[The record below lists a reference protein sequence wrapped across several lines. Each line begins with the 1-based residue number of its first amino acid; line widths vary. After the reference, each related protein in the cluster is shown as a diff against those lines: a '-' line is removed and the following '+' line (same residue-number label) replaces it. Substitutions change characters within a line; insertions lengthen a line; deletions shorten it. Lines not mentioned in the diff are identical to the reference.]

1 MFKFYFPWRLICRG
15 SFLLFKCL
23 NYQYWA
29 LLYARIEN
37 RVNNKTREVLI
48 LLSRRS
54 LRRIKLPPRAL
65 YFSIFVNEFLNTH
78 VQNIHST
85 HKKKKKKRKKKNFL
99 EGQTF
104 KLLLEAKEGRE
115 TLLLGLGPRYFYHYP
130 GHWLP
135 SCVSITQGVVT
146 WFHPPNWH
154 PPLTRHFT
162 FLIWNFLMKCS

>member
-1 MFKFYFPWRLICRG
+1 MFKFYFPRRLICCG

-65 YFSIFVNEFLNTH
+65 YFSIFVYELLTH
-78 VQNIHST
+78 T
-85 HKKKKKKRKKKNFL
+85 HTTFIPRTKKKKKEKRKTSWKDKL
-99 EGQTF
+99 F
-104 KLLLEAKEGRE
+104 KLLLEAKERRE

-162 FLIWNFLMKCS
+162 FLIWNFLMKFS

>member
-1 MFKFYFPWRLICRG
+1 MFKFYFPWRLICCG
-15 SFLLFKCL
+15 SFLLFKWL

-65 YFSIFVNEFLNTH
+65 YFSIFVYEFLNTH
-78 VQNIHST
+78 T
-85 HKKKKKKRKKKNFL
+85 HTTFIPRTENKKKKKRKKKNFL

-104 KLLLEAKEGRE
+104 KLLLEAKERRE

-135 SCVSITQGVVT
+135 SCVSITQGVAT
-146 WFHPPNWH
+146 TLSYP
-154 PPLTRHFT
+154 
-162 FLIWNFLMKCS
+162 